1 MGDKEVRMT
10 WTLSW
15 FEDVIVGYGQPPEG
29 LPATRVAILEQ
40 KWRHPSVEW
49 ASIAIGFIAISG

>member
-1 MGDKEVRMT
+1 MGDREVRMT

-49 ASIAIGFIAISG
+49 SS

>member
-1 MGDKEVRMT
+1 MT